1 MSKID
6 SSGIEHGKRGGK
18 VYQEVRGQQI
28 VKNLYKP
35 TNPRS
40 PKQQQHRAKLA
51 FINRL
56 SAHLAEAVNIGFARV
71 PDADVKHTPRNA
83 FVKKNWDNGALLWNE
98 ETALWEL
105 CPERLKVADGPRYIP
120 DNMTAEVSDGRLY
133 ITCPDPGLSQKNAVA
148 DERLLILVYWPD
160 ASMSCLYSGPPAE
173 RLLKILHHPARGTM
187 FGTGHNARLC
197 LVPGPLLPPRYRRPR
212 PCLHRLRQSQPVSG
226 DVWVIHGFFLQYWF
240 PTIP

>member
-6 SSGIEHGKRGGK
+6 ASGIEHGKRGGK

-56 SAHLAEAVNIGFARV
+56 SAHLAEAVNLGFARV

-83 FVKKNWDNGALLWNE
+83 FVKKNWDNGALQWNE
-98 ETALWEL
+98 ETGVWEL
-105 CPERLKVADGPRYIP
+105 CPEHLKVADGPRYIP

-160 ASMSCLYSGPPAE
+160 ASMSCLYSGPL
-173 RLLKILHHPARGTM
+173 RKDCSRFFIT
-187 FGTGHNARLC
+187 
-197 LVPGPLLPPRYRRPR
+197 LPEE
-212 PCLHRLRQSQPVSG
+212 PCLAQATMHVYVWFQAPYYHRATDGHDRVFIEHASPSRYLG
-226 DVWVIHGFFLQYWF
+226 TFG
-240 PTIP
+240 

>member
-6 SSGIEHGKRGGK
+6 ASGIEHGKRGGK

-56 SAHLAEAVNIGFARV
+56 SAHLAEAVNIGFARA

-83 FVKKNWDNGALLWNE
+83 FVKKNWDNGALQWNE
-98 ETALWEL
+98 ETGVWEL
-105 CPERLKVADGPRYIP
+105 CPKHLKVADGPRYVP

-133 ITCPDPGLSQKNAVA
+133 ITCPDPGVEEKNAVA
-148 DERLLILVYWPD
+148 DERMLVLVYWPE
-160 ASMSCLYSGPPAE
+160 ASVARLYSGPSREECFKFYFVLPDDLCKSGGAMHVYAWFWAPNYHAATDGHD
-173 RLLKILHHPARGTM
+173 RVFIDYASPSRYLGT
-187 FGTGHNARLC
+187 FG
-197 LVPGPLLPPRYRRPR
+197 
-212 PCLHRLRQSQPVSG
+212 
-226 DVWVIHGFFLQYWF
+226 
-240 PTIP
+240 